1 MPRYF
6 FHLHDGDELV
16 PDEEG
21 RYFPDLDHALEEA
34 RQSARDILAEQL
46 RLGQKLDGQFIEI
59 ANDDGEVLDYVTFR
73 SVVDRLG
80 RWLN

>member
-6 FHLHDGDELV
+6 FNLRDGDEFV

-21 RYFPDLDHALEEA
+21 RHFPDLQHALEEA

-59 ANDDGEVLDYVTFR
+59 ANETGAVLEKVTFK

-80 RWLN
+80 PPMD